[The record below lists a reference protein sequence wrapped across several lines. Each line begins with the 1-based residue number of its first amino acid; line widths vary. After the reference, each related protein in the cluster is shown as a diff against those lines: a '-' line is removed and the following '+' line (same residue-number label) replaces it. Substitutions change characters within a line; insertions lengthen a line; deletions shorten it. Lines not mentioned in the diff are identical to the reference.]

1 MHDRFAKRIE
11 DGLERIERRLERAKK
26 PVDRSTLERQMGRLL
41 GGNERAAGRYRIQ
54 IVYDPTR
61 AGGLKLQKALQFD

>member
-11 DGLERIERRLERAKK
+11 DGLERIERRPESEPKSPWIEARSNAK
-26 PVDRSTLERQMGRLL
+26 LGGF

-61 AGGLKLQKALQFD
+61 AGGLKLQKALHD

>member
-11 DGLERIERRLERAKK
+11 DGLERIERRLERAKS
-26 PVDRSTLERQMGRLL
+26 PWIEARSNADGRLL

-54 IVYDPTR
+54 IVYDQP
-61 AGGLKLQKALQFD
+61 GPED